1 MRVFT
6 LFYERESVYYCFLI
20 LIYMYKLSKE
30 RIRIARN
37 IKLIRELRNF
47 NQRYVANEMG
57 IGRSTLSTWENGL
70 VELKIETLELLAIV
84 YGLSN
89 YRDII
94 DFDPELLF
102 NKKKK

>member
-6 LFYERESVYYCFLI
+6 LFYERETHYYCFLI
-20 LIYMYKLSKE
+20 LIYMYKLSEE

-37 IKLIRELRNF
+37 IRLIRELRNY

-70 VELKIETLELLAIV
+70 VEVKIGTLQKLARV
-84 YGLSN
+84 FGLNS
-89 YRDII
+89 YLDII

-102 NKKKK
+102 QKKKK